1 MTTALV
7 TGASSGIGQATA
19 KRLAADGYRV
29 IAADVQAPKTPWEGD
44 IHYTAMDVSN
54 HDAIKQQL
62 PELATQHGDIDV
74 LVNCAGVAS
83 YGPALGLDD
92 AEWQR
97 VLTINLNGSLWLSQA
112 VLPGMLERG
121 RGCIVHVASI
131 FGLEGCDNNISYNVS
146 KGGVVQLTRSLA
158 ADYAHRGIR
167 VNAVAPGLIETPMTA
182 MVKENPEGHQ
192 QFVNWHLQAR
202 AGRPEEVAGAIA
214 FLCSDDASFVNGHVL
229 PVDGGFGAGRR
240 FTL

>member
-29 IAADVQAPKTPWEGD
+29 IAADVQPPKTPWEGD
-44 IHYTAMDVSN
+44 IHYTALDVSD
-54 HDAIKQQL
+54 HDAINRQL
-62 PELATQHGDIDV
+62 PELAAQHGSIDV

-112 VLPGMLERG
+112 VLPDMLETRK
-121 RGCIVHVASI
+121 
-131 FGLEGCDNNISYNVS
+131 GLHR
-146 KGGVVQLTRSLA
+146 TR
-158 ADYAHRGIR
+158 R
-167 VNAVAPGLIETPMTA
+167 
-182 MVKENPEGHQ
+182 Q
-192 QFVNWHLQAR
+192 HLR
-202 AGRPEEVAGAIA
+202 AGR
-214 FLCSDDASFVNGHVL
+214 LRQQYQL
-229 PVDGGFGAGRR
+229 QR
-240 FTL
+240 F